1 VIRSISLEDGQTGLP
16 IEAEF
21 LPLSLNHVAD
31 YEQHWVP
38 LLDNEQDEDVQA
50 FNWRLKQRWATSA
63 TGREAYAL
71 LVEGR
76 VQGMIFIEVNRHT
89 SRSRNRTR
97 LVYIES
103 LAVAPWNRYSK
114 GRSRVLKGVGKALL
128 FYAKERSIELG
139 YQGRVGLE
147 SLPGSVGFYE
157 QLGLIQLDPEPDDI
171 LDEPDNLPYF
181 EYRPPYQTWE
191 FHDDE

>member
-1 VIRSISLEDGQTGLP
+1 M
-16 IEAEF
+16 
-21 LPLSLNHVAD
+21 
-31 YEQHWVP
+31 
-38 LLDNEQDEDVQA
+38 
-50 FNWRLKQRWATSA
+50 AT
-63 TGREAYAL
+63 Y
-71 LVEGR
+71 
-76 VQGMIFIEVNRHT
+76 
-89 SRSRNRTR
+89 
-97 LVYIES
+97 
-103 LAVAPWNRYSK
+103 
-114 GRSRVLKGVGKALL
+114 LL